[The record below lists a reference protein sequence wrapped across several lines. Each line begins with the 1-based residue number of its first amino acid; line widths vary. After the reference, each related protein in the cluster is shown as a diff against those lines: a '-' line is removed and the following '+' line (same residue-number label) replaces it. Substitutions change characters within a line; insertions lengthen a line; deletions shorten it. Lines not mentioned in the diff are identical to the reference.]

1 MTKAQYLSAWRDS
14 HSAPDIFVIRGFL
27 LVVYLFARMLIS
39 LRITPNGATLLGG
52 IFGSLAAALV
62 ISENWLWAAAIAVIS
77 SLLDGVDGAIA
88 EITDRKTK
96 FGSVFDAVV
105 DRIVELVWF
114 TSLIAW
120 GADITAVVVLG
131 LTILLMEYLRAKAN
145 SLGLS
150 GAGLITIAERP
161 TRVIMF
167 TMLCMGAASIGTENQ
182 ALTIGSWTLAGITW
196 IAMVQLFLRFS
207 NQLRHN
213 SSR

>member
-1 MTKAQYLSAWRDS
+1 MTKAQYLAAWRKS
-14 HSAPDIFVIRGFL
+14 HSAPDNFVIRGFL
-27 LVVYLFARMLIS
+27 TVVYFFARILIS
-39 LRITPNGATLLGG
+39 LRITPNGATFLGG
-52 IFGSLAAALV
+52 MVGSLAAALV
-62 ISENWLWAAAIAVIS
+62 ISGNWLWAAAIAAMS

-88 EITDRKTK
+88 EMTDRKTK
-96 FGSVFDAVV
+96 FGSVLDAVV

-120 GADITAVVVLG
+120 GADITAAVVLG

-167 TMLCMGAASIGTENQ
+167 AMLCIGVASIGTENQ
-182 ALTIGSWTLAGITW
+182 ALSIGIWTLAGITW
-196 IAMVQLFLRFS
+196 IAIVQLFLRFS

>member
-1 MTKAQYLSAWRDS
+1 MTKTQYLAAWRNS
-14 HSAPDIFVIRGFL
+14 HSAPDTFVIRGFL
-27 LVVYLFARMLIS
+27 TVVYFFARFLIS
-39 LRITPNGATLLGG
+39 MRFTPNGATLLGG
-52 IFGSLAAALV
+52 IVGSLAAVLV
-62 ISENWLWAAAIAVIS
+62 INENWLWAAVIAVIS

-96 FGSVFDAVV
+96 FGSVLDAVV

-114 TSLIAW
+114 TSLMAW
-120 GADITAVVVLG
+120 GADTTVVVVLG

-167 TMLCMGAASIGTENQ
+167 AMLCIGVASIGAENQ
-182 ALTIGSWTLAGITW
+182 ALTVGSLILAGITW
-196 IAMVQLFLRFS
+196 LAIVQLFLRFS

>member
-1 MTKAQYLSAWRDS
+1 MTKAQYLSAWQNS
-14 HSAPDIFVIRGFL
+14 HSAPNIFVIRGFL
-27 LVVYLFARMLIS
+27 TVVYFLARILIS
-39 LRITPNGATLLGG
+39 LRVTPNGATLLGG
-52 IFGSLAAALV
+52 IVGSFAAVLV
-62 ISENWLWAAAIAVIS
+62 IGGNWLWAAAIAVIS

-88 EITDRKTK
+88 EITNRKTK
-96 FGSVFDAVV
+96 FGSVLDAVV

-120 GADITAVVVLG
+120 GADITAVVILG

-145 SLGLS
+145 SLGLA

-167 TMLCMGAASIGTENQ
+167 AMLSIGVASIGTDNQ
-182 ALTIGSWTLAGITW
+182 ALTIGSWTLIGITW
-196 IAMVQLFLRFS
+196 LALVQLFLRFS

>member
-1 MTKAQYLSAWRDS
+1 MTKAQYLAAWRNS

-27 LVVYLFARMLIS
+27 TVVYFFARILIS
-39 LRITPNGATLLGG
+39 LRFTPNSATLFGG
-52 IFGSLAAALV
+52 IVGGIAAVLV
-62 ISENWLWAAAIAVIS
+62 INGNWLWASAIAVMS

-105 DRIVELVWF
+105 DRIVELIWF
-114 TSLIAW
+114 TSLIVW
-120 GADITAVVVLG
+120 GADITAVMVLG
-131 LTILLMEYLRAKAN
+131 LAILLMEYLRAKAN

-167 TMLCMGAASIGTENQ
+167 AMLCIGVDSIGTANQ
-182 ALTIGSWTLAGITW
+182 ALTIGSWTLAGLTW
-196 IAMVQLFLRFS
+196 LAMVQLFLRFS